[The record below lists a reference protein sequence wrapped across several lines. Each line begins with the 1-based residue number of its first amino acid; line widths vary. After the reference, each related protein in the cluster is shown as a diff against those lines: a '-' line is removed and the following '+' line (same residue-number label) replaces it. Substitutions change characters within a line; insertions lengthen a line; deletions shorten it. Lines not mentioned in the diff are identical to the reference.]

1 MLRWKYIALNAYT
14 RKKRVS
20 NQPSKVLP
28 YEIREKRGKLNP
40 KIPEEG
46 FNKGTCRINELGNR
60 Q

>member
-1 MLRWKYIALNAYT
+1 MALNAYT

-46 FNKGTCRINELGNR
+46 FSKGTCRINELGNR